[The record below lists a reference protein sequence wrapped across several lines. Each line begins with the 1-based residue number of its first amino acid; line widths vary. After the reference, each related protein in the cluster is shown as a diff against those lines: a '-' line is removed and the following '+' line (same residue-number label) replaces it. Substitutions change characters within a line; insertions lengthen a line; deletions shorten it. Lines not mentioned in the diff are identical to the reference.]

1 MKERC
6 KRGPTPADTRFG
18 QKIRARRLMLGMS
31 QTELGAALGVT
42 FQQVQK
48 YERGINRVS
57 ASTLEKLAATLS
69 VPIIY
74 FFHGHPPETGQGNGS
89 GNDLTAFLATPDG
102 ILLCRA
108 FEQIESR
115 AMRSAVIG
123 FLQGIE
129 GQH

>member
-1 MKERC
+1 MKERS

-18 QKIRARRLMLGMS
+18 QRIRARRLMLGMS
-31 QTELGAALGVT
+31 QTELGTPLGVT

-57 ASTLEKLAATLS
+57 ASTLEKLAETLR

-74 FFHGHPPETGQGNGS
+74 FFDSHPPETGQSDGS
-89 GNDLTAFLATPDG
+89 DADLTAFLATPDG

-108 FEQIESR
+108 FQHIESKD
-115 AMRSAVIG
+115 MRSAVIG

-129 GQH
+129 KEH